1 MRIMLLTIGTNFV
14 HKNQPEPI
22 RNEQAAVKLALE
34 KIYPKNT
41 PNLREV
47 HIVSSGNFMDKSA
60 KDNYNGDWVAR
71 EVAQNFIDHN
81 PAPNA
86 QTLNNVRFIENSGNA
101 ANSSIFQ
108 VIGPWAFEHNTGL
121 TTGYSGNKGDNSA
134 GGNGIGIKQ
143 VALLLLRP
151 EDAQSQGFGAERFTI
166 TGNAWEVSYRYISKE
181 ELQKQV
187 PVTTFKFTTG
197 WLVAEEKKAK
207 PSNECIYSIQ
217 TSNSELKA
225 ALRQMPDLGVH
236 DNNPYLSNPDY
247 QSEQGSIKWLAKGDS
262 GRLFLNGQVM
272 KTNLTQT
279 SSSTNPSDSNK
290 DSNWD
295 TLPGVTVAL
304 NQKYEI
310 TLDRNPFDEYSLG
323 NKIFKP
329 FIESMPTEDLIT
341 QINKSQAL
349 WTLENLD
356 NYNQAKSGALIL
368 IKEMVNELKWRNDYP
383 KENFTKLFGEHYYKS
398 YGDNDK
404 DIKELRAAGKS
415 IVPDFMQG
423 IGCPAA
429 ATLIDKTAQIKSESL
444 SSKSE
449 YDITRA
455 AKDGI
460 IVSSLKPEATTV
472 DSSAKF
478 YTNFQNFLEK
488 YHYSVIDTEQ
498 GTNKITFSMPE
509 LNSALMA
516 HPLSSYDDNNKEQ
529 TFLLQLRGFL
539 EEGLRRDYISEND
552 LLLAN
557 KDFVYKFGLKEDYTT
572 HCKQLIL
579 KAYDKDT
586 EAYRS
591 TIADG
596 EVVLE
601 FGLKGYDFSSSRKI
615 ENESLV
621 NPESRDEGTPELDEN
636 LLPIDKTKAK
646 TETTEEISVETD
658 EDKDKKNG
666 NGWVWLGGIGI
677 AIATIAIAV
686 TTLPTPFTASQ
697 KDGGLKQPPSPQE
710 LKQEKSNQKALK
722 NFLSKNQIPA
732 INNSGDIST
741 GINELIKSQTSSNVE
756 SNSYQEKE
764 EQRKSSKSHG
774 DYVEDLQLQTKTNA
788 EAEKIKIL
796 SRYVKLSTGIEINPE
811 SILVY
816 TGKGALG
823 VNWNQCQNIGLHR
836 EILKDNIYTALS
848 TFNHE
853 LAHCDSDS
861 DGHDNR
867 FIHANAAIGL
877 TQLKYSFAINQKF
890 LQGENLSIQERAF
903 IDLKELY
910 EKL

>member
-1 MRIMLLTIGTNFV
+1 MLLTIGANFIPN
-14 HKNQPEPI
+14 KQPEPI
-22 RNEQAAVKLALE
+22 KNEQAAVKLALE

-60 KDNYNGDWVAR
+60 KHNYNGDWVAR

-151 EDAQSQGFGAERFTI
+151 KDAQSQGFGSERFTI

-181 ELQKQV
+181 ELQKEV

-197 WLVAEEKKAK
+197 WLVAEERNAK

-217 TSNSELKA
+217 TNNPELKA

-247 QSEQGSIKWLAKGDS
+247 TSEQGSIKWLAENDS

-279 SSSTNPSDSNK
+279 ISNTNPS

-295 TLPGVTVAL
+295 TLPGVTVSL
-304 NQKYEI
+304 SQKYEI

-341 QINKSQAL
+341 QINKSKAF
-349 WTLENLD
+349 WTSENLD
-356 NYNQAKSGALIL
+356 NYNHKSGALIL
-368 IKEMVNELKWRNDYP
+368 IKEMVNELKWRNDYS
-383 KENFTKLFGEHYYKS
+383 KENFTELFGEHYYKS
-398 YGDNDK
+398 YGDSDK
-404 DIKELRAAGKS
+404 DIKELRDAGKS
-415 IVPDFMQG
+415 IVPDFMKDL
-423 IGCPAA
+423 GCPAA

-460 IVSSLKPEATTV
+460 IVSSLKPETTTV
-472 DSSAKF
+472 DTSEKF
-478 YTNFQNFLEK
+478 YTNFHSFLEK
-488 YHYSVIDTEQ
+488 YNYSIIDTEQ

-509 LNSALMA
+509 INSALMA
-516 HPLSSYDDNNKEQ
+516 HPLSSYDSNNKEQ
-529 TFLLQLRGFL
+529 IFLLQLRGFI
-539 EEGLRRDYISEND
+539 EEGLRRNYISEND

-557 KDFVYKFGLKEDYTT
+557 QDFVYKFGLKEDYTT

-591 TIADG
+591 KIADG

-601 FGLKGYDFSSSRKI
+601 FGLKGYDFFSNKKI
-615 ENESLV
+615 ENGSLV
-621 NPESRDEGTPELDEN
+621 NPELDNHELEKSTTMSNATSNIQHTESLVEEN
-636 LLPIDKTKAK
+636 
-646 TETTEEISVETD
+646 E
-658 EDKDKKNG
+658 KKKKG
-666 NGWVWLGGIGI
+666 GSGWDWFLGIGTVI
-677 AIATIAIAV
+677 AIGTITI
-686 TTLPTPFTASQ
+686 LNSPFLSSP
-697 KDGGLKQPPSPQE
+697 KDTGLKQPPSSEQ
-710 LKQEKSNQKALK
+710 LKESRSNDKA
-722 NFLSKNQIPA
+722 FQDFRRENQIPA
-732 INNSGDIST
+732 INNPEDISSS
-741 GINELIKSQTSSNVE
+741 IDHFIKSQNSLNVQG
-756 SNSYQEKE
+756 SKYSEKE
-764 EQRKSSKSHG
+764 EIGSHI
-774 DYVEDLQLQTKTNA
+774 DVIEDLQLQNKTKV

-796 SRYVKLSTGIEINPE
+796 SQYVKLSTGIEINPE
-811 SILVY
+811 SIFVY

-836 EILKDNIYTALS
+836 ETLKADIYTALS
-848 TFNHE
+848 TLNHE
-853 LAHCDSDS
+853 IAHCAGGSR
-861 DGHDNR
+861 GHDSK
-867 FIHANAAIGL
+867 FIKANSAIGL
-877 TQLKYSFAINQKF
+877 AQLKHSNLINQKL
-890 LQGENLSIQERAF
+890 LQGENLSTEERAY
-903 IDLKELY
+903 IDLRNLY
-910 EKL
+910 NKL